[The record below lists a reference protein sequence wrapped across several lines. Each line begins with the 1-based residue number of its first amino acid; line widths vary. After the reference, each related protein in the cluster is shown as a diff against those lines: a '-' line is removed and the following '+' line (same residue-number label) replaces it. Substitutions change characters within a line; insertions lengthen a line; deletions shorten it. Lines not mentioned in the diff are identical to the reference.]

1 MSFLYKSPNF
11 SPNVLSITT
20 NNLIN
25 NDINQMKNYII
36 ELEQYIQ
43 NQQLDIINLKNCI
56 SNLEHEKLIL
66 NQKYEKQEIT
76 LTNLSAISENLKLK
90 TNEYE
95 NKISEL
101 EKINTSLNYNNIEL
115 SQKNK

>member
-36 ELEQYIQ
+36 EL
-43 NQQLDIINLKNCI
+43 
-56 SNLEHEKLIL
+56 
-66 NQKYEKQEIT
+66 
-76 LTNLSAISENLKLK
+76 
-90 TNEYE
+90 
-95 NKISEL
+95 
-101 EKINTSLNYNNIEL
+101 
-115 SQKNK
+115 